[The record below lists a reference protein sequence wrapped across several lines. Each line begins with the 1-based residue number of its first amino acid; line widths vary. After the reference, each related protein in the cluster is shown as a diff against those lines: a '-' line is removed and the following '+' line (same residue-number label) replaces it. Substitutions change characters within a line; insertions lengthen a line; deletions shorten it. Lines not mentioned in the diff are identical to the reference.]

1 MASQESAVQQLESSM
16 GRTLDIDHVFYQ
28 WNQAFPTW
36 RQAWDEQSGRT
47 PMISWARYP
56 ASAINSGSQDQ
67 WIKSEADAVRNF
79 RAPILLR
86 WFSQMEANAPE
97 AGTTST
103 FIAAW
108 RHIHD
113 IFDQEGATNA
123 RFVWCPNAFSF
134 ASGSAQSF
142 YPGDAYV
149 DWICADGYN
158 WSPVTPGGKPG
169 GRWTS
174 FQSIFNAFYQWG
186 STRGKPLMVGETGV
200 QEGASGQK
208 AQWLAD
214 MGTAMSTQFPGIK
227 ALVYQ
232 DSITSTSG
240 GAIDW
245 RVNSS
250 ASAIAAFSRLVH
262 EPFMHSP
269 TPPAG

>member
-16 GRTLDIDHVFYQ
+16 GRSLDVDHVFYQ

-36 RQAWDEQSGRT
+36 RQTWDEQSGRI
-47 PMISWARYP
+47 PMISWARY
-56 ASAINSGSQDQ
+56 SATGINSGSQDQ

-79 RAPILLR
+79 HAPILLR

-97 AGTTST
+97 AGTPSD
-103 FIAAW
+103 FVGAW

-113 IFDQEGATNA
+113 IFQQAGATNA
-123 RFVWCPNAFSF
+123 QFVWCPNAFNF
-134 ASGSAQSF
+134 ASGLAQSF

-158 WSPVTPGGKPG
+158 WSPMTPGGKTG
-169 GRWTS
+169 GKWNS
-174 FQSIFNAFYQWG
+174 FQSIFTAFYQWG

-200 QEGASGQK
+200 QEGTSGQK
-208 AQWLAD
+208 AQWLTD
-214 MGTAMSTQFPGIK
+214 MGTALNNQFPAIK

-232 DSITSTSG
+232 DSITGTGS

-250 ASAIAAFSRLVH
+250 ASALAAFTQLAQ
-262 EPFMHSP
+262 EPFMHPP
-269 TPPAG
+269 TSG